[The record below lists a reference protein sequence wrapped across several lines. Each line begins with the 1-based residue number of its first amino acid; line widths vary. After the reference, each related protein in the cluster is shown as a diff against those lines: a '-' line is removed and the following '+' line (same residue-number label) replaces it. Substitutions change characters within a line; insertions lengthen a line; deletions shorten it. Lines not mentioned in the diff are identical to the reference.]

1 VSAAIVVKLGG
12 STLADQAFVLSELA
26 ELSQGTP
33 VVVVHGG
40 GHRVTQWLERM
51 GIATRFEAGRR
62 VTDAAALEVAV
73 AVLRGAVNVELV
85 AALRQLGA
93 DAVGISGVDG
103 GMLVGQR
110 QPGLGLV
117 VAVTHADRG
126 LLDALLADGRLPVVA
141 PLALDETGA
150 VCNVNADE
158 AAVAVARGIGAARL
172 VLLTDT
178 DGVNG
183 TDGERIARLDPA
195 AVEGLIAAGV
205 ISSGMIPKV
214 RAALLAVADGGA
226 GEAVIADGTAPRALA
241 RALGDPGFGS
251 RAIAVTGAGVHR

>member
-1 VSAAIVVKLGG
+1 VNAAVVVKLGG
-12 STLADQAFVLSELA
+12 STLVEQAGVLA
-26 ELSQGTP
+26 ELSDLSHGTP

-40 GHRVTQWLERM
+40 GGRVTDWLARV
-51 GIATRFEAGRR
+51 GIDTRFEAGRR
-62 VTDAAALEVAV
+62 VTDAATLEVAA

-93 DAVGISGVDG
+93 DAVGVSGVDG

-117 VAVTHADRG
+117 VGATRADRG
-126 LLDALLADGRLPVVA
+126 LLDALLADGRLPVIA
-141 PLALDETGA
+141 PLALDESGA

-158 AAVAVARGIGAARL
+158 AAVAVARGIGAAKL

-178 DGVNG
+178 DGVSG
-183 TDGERIARLDPA
+183 ADGARLPTLDPA
-195 AVEGLIAAGV
+195 TVAGLIEAGV
-205 ISSGMIPKV
+205 ISAGMIPKA

-226 GEAVIADGTAPRALA
+226 GEAVIADGSAPGALA
-241 RALGDPGFGS
+241 RALDDPGFGS
-251 RAIAVTGAGVHR
+251 RVAAVIGSGAR